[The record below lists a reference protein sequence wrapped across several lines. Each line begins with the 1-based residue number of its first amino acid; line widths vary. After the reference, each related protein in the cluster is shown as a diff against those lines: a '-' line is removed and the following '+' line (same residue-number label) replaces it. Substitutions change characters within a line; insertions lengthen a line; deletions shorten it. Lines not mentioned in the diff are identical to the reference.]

1 MREFLNHIK
10 VQLKEE
16 NPLKYAYR
24 VMTIPQAISIYN
36 LIVGNLLK
44 NCRKIILIKAAL
56 NFLQNG
62 LEKIT
67 FLLQFKLEEKWT
79 KFER

>member
-1 MREFLNHIK
+1 MNHIK

-16 NPLKYAYR
+16 NPFKYAYR
-24 VMTIPQAISIYN
+24 VMTIPQAISVYN
-36 LIVGNLLK
+36 LIVGNFKK
-44 NCRKIILIKAAL
+44 NCRKIILIEAAL
-56 NFLQNG
+56 NILQTG

-67 FLLQFKLEEKWT
+67 FLVQFQLEEKWT

>member
-1 MREFLNHIK
+1 LNYIK

-36 LIVGNLLK
+36 LIVGNFKK
-44 NCRKIILIKAAL
+44 NCRKIILIEATL